1 MLVVPSE
8 ETITSAIPAAPIS
21 LRAKPKRSD
30 LVKGTSFKPLAA
42 LFALDALLTRLIPF
56 PAEVQI
62 VLQLLLLRLLYQQ
75 DLTLHNL

>member
-56 PAEVQI
+56 PAGSTNCVTTSAPPPTI
-62 VLQLLLLRLLYQQ
+62 P
-75 DLTLHNL
+75 TGSNPA